1 MGVGCLFRVAS
12 RLGWWAS
19 SLQRPWGW
27 RATCGSALGR
37 GCSVFVGKPAAKAPG
52 ALSGLAPGRGGVGAR
67 QGTSWGQV
75 RGLRAPQQH
84 PAESGPGVLRGPDL
98 EKITDPPPPNSHLG
112 RSQHFRAP
120 TGLALCSPG
129 VPGWP
134 ALLFRWS
141 CWWGAARAQRRGA
154 VRAQRTQ
161 PRGFLAQTLTGT

>member
-98 EKITDPPPPNSHLG
+98 EKITDPPPPPIPTLG
-112 RSQHFRAP
+112 
-120 TGLALCSPG
+120 GLSISGPLQGWLSAALVCLAGQPCFSAGAAGRGRRGHRGGGRRGHRGLSPG
-129 VPGWP
+129 
-134 ALLFRWS
+134 AF
-141 CWWGAARAQRRGA
+141 
-154 VRAQRTQ
+154 
-161 PRGFLAQTLTGT
+161 